1 MCVGT
6 GYLFVFHGCG
16 QAARHRQHNEP
27 FSATNL
33 THLWVDK
40 LYCMA
45 STLPH
50 MVAFCLEKPRA
61 GDFALSVICASKRAF
76 GLLVN

>member
-6 GYLFVFHGCG
+6 GYFFVFYGCG
-16 QAARHRQHNEP
+16 LAARHRQHNEP

-50 MVAFCLEKPRA
+50 MVAFLSGKVQSW
-61 GDFALSVICASKRAF
+61 DIALSVICASKRTF
-76 GLLVN
+76 VL